1 MNPSELFI
9 RRPVATTLL
18 TIAIA
23 IAGAIAF
30 TVLPVSPLPQ
40 VDFPTIA
47 VAATLPGASAQ
58 IMASSVATPLE
69 RQFGHIA
76 GVSEMTSSSSLG
88 TTSVTIQFDLSR
100 NIDGAARDV
109 EAAISAARSYLPTNL
124 PGNPTYRKVN
134 PADAPIMIIGLT
146 SKKYATGKLYDEAST
161 VMSQKLSQIQ
171 GVGQVSVGG
180 SSLPSVRVDV
190 NPTQLNSYGLTLAG
204 VQAIL
209 STQNADEPK
218 GQISDGTTTADI
230 IANDQISHA
239 EDYKPIIIGYHN
251 GTAVR
256 LSDVAEV
263 TDAVS
268 NIRSAGYLNGIPAVM
283 MIIFRQPGANIIQ
296 TNQNIRDQLPFLKAS
311 IPQGIDTTIV
321 LDRTTT
327 IKASVKDVE
336 TTLMISVVLVIL
348 VVFVFLRNARAT
360 LIPSVAVPVSLI
372 GTFAAMYLFGYS
384 LDNLSLMAL
393 TISTGFVVDDA
404 IVVMENISRHLEAGM
419 EPFAASLLGA
429 EEIGFTV
436 FSISVSLIA
445 VFIPILM
452 MGGIVGR
459 LFREFAV
466 TLSTAIVVSMVISLT
481 TTPTMCAHLLK
492 SHPAKEDKPEAHNR
506 LYRMSEA
513 GFTWLLETYRRT
525 LTWALNHSVLM
536 LIVLA
541 LTIALNVVLI
551 IRIPKGFFP
560 QQDTGAIVGGLQG
573 PQDASFPFMDYS
585 IKQLVGIIKA
595 DPAVANVIAF
605 TGGQG
610 ATNTGF
616 VYISLKPLDE
626 RKIGAPEII
635 NRLRPKLNRL
645 PVASAF
651 LQAAQDLRIGGRSSN
666 ALYQYT
672 IQSDNIQD
680 LSTWGPQL
688 LAEMKKTPGLQDVN
702 TDQQNGGL
710 EELITYDRATAAR
723 VGATAQSLD
732 SSLYDA
738 FGQAEVSII
747 YTQLNQY
754 YVVLEVAPK
763 YWQTPEGLKDIYL
776 RSSGASASSGSGSSG
791 SSSSSSSSSNNN
803 SSSSSS
809 GANTP
814 QSGNVPLNTIT
825 SAQSGT
831 TPLAVNHTGLFPS
844 VTVSF
849 NLAPGVSLGDATER
863 IAEIER
869 RLNTPQ
875 TIRGFFAG
883 TAQAYQQSL
892 STEKTLITVALL
904 AVYIVLGILYE
915 SLVHPL
921 TIISTL
927 PSASVGAM
935 LALMLFKVDLSVIS
949 IIGIVLLIGI
959 VKKNAIMMI
968 DFALVAE
975 RQEGKSPADSIFEA
989 CMLRFRPILMTT
1001 MAALFGAIPLA
1012 FGTGTGSELRR
1023 PLGITIVG
1031 GLIVSQM
1038 LTLYTTPVV
1047 YLFLDRLRLRV
1058 LGKSRDSLSA
1068 PAAEMS

>member
-18 TIAIA
+18 TVAIA

-40 VDFPTIA
+40 VDFPTISVSA
-47 VAATLPGASAQ
+47 SLPGASAQ

-76 GVSEMTSSSSLG
+76 GVSEMTSASSLG
-88 TTSVTIQFDLSR
+88 STSVTIQFDLSR

-109 EAAISAARSYLPTNL
+109 EAAISAARTYLPANL
-124 PGNPTYRKVN
+124 PANPTYRKVN

-146 SKKYATGKLYDEAST
+146 SSKFDRGKLYDEAST
-161 VMSQKLSQIQ
+161 VMQQKLSQIQ

-180 SSLPSVRVDV
+180 SSLPSVRIDV
-190 NPTQLNSYGLTLAG
+190 NPTQLNNYGLTLAN
-204 VQAIL
+204 VQAVL
-209 STQNADEPK
+209 STQNADIAK
-218 GQISDGTTTADI
+218 GQMSDGVVTADI
-230 IANDQISHA
+230 IANDQISA
-239 EDYKPIIIGYHN
+239 ASDYKPIIIGHN
-251 GTAVR
+251 NGAAVR

-263 TDAVS
+263 TDDVQ
-268 NIRSAGYLNGIPAVM
+268 NIRSAGYLNGIPSVT

-296 TNQNIRDQLPFLKAS
+296 TVDNIRSQLPFLKAS

-327 IKASVKDVE
+327 IRASVDDVE
-336 TTLMISVVLVIL
+336 RTLLISVGLVIL
-348 VVFVFLRNARAT
+348 VVFVFLRNGRAT

-372 GTFAAMYLFGYS
+372 GTFAVMYLLGYS

-404 IVVMENISRHLEAGM
+404 IVVMENISRHLEQGM
-419 EPFAASLLGA
+419 QPFAAALKGA
-429 EEIGFTV
+429 QEIGFTV

-459 LFREFAV
+459 LFREFAI
-466 TLSTAIVVSMVISLT
+466 TLSTAIVVSMVVSLT

-492 SHPAKEDKPEAHNR
+492 EEKEQKHGKIYQA
-506 LYRMSEA
+506 SEKFFA
-513 GFTWLLETYRRT
+513 WMLETYRHTLLWVLDNSGLT
-525 LTWALNHSVLM
+525 LTVLF
-536 LIVLA
+536 
-541 LTIALNVVLI
+541 LTVVLNVVLI
-551 IRIPKGFFP
+551 VKIPKGFFP
-560 QQDTGAIVGGLQG
+560 QQDTGAIVGGVQG
-573 PQDASFPFMDYS
+573 PQDSSFPAMDNS
-585 IKQLVGIIKA
+585 VRQLVGVIKS
-595 DPAVANVIAF
+595 DPAVANVTAY
-605 TGGQG
+605 TGGNG
-610 ATNTGF
+610 ATNAGF
-616 VYISLKPLDE
+616 IYMALKPLNE
-626 RKIGAPEII
+626 RKIGAPDII

-651 LQAAQDLRIGGRSSN
+651 LQASQDLRIGGRSSN

-672 IQSDNIQD
+672 IQCDNVQD
-680 LSTWGPQL
+680 LSKWGPIL
-688 LAEMKKTPGLQDVN
+688 LTEMKKIPGLQDVN
-702 TDQQNGGL
+702 SDQQNGGL
-710 EELITYDRATAAR
+710 EELVSYDRTTAAKL
-723 VGATAQSLD
+723 GITTQSLD
-732 SSLYDA
+732 SSLYSA
-738 FGQAEVSII
+738 FGQSEVSII

-754 YVVLEVAPK
+754 YVVLEVAPQ
-763 YWQTPEGLKDIYL
+763 YWQTPQGLKDIYL
-776 RSSGASASSGSGSSG
+776 
-791 SSSSSSSSSNNN
+791 
-803 SSSSSS
+803 
-809 GANTP
+809 NTAKT
-814 QSGNVPLNTIT
+814 GNVPLGAVA
-825 SAQSGT
+825 SSESGT

-849 NLAPGVSLGDATER
+849 NLAPGVSLSDATQR
-863 IAEIER
+863 IALMQQ
-869 RLNTPQ
+869 RLGTPS

-883 TAQAYQQSL
+883 TLQAYQQSL
-892 STEKTLITVALL
+892 STEPMLVLTALL

-935 LALMLFKVDLSVIS
+935 LALMLFKIDLNVIS

-975 RQEGKSPADSIFEA
+975 RQEGKSTRDSIFEA

-1001 MAALFGAIPLA
+1001 MAALFGALPLA

-1047 YLFLDRLRLRV
+1047 YLFLDRLRLRFQ
-1058 LGKSRDSLSA
+1058 GEQHAALSS
-1068 PAAEMS
+1068 PTPEVS

>member
-1 MNPSELFI
+1 MNPSGLFI

-40 VDFPTIA
+40 VDFPTISVGA
-47 VAATLPGASAQ
+47 SLPGASAQ

-76 GVSEMTSSSSLG
+76 GVSEMTSASSLG

-109 EAAISAARSYLPTNL
+109 EAAISAARTYLPTNL

-146 SKKYATGKLYDEAST
+146 SNKFDTGKLYDVAST

-171 GVGQVSVGG
+171 GVGQVTVGG
-180 SSLPSVRVDV
+180 SSLPSVRVEV
-190 NPTQLNSYGLTLAG
+190 NPTQLNSYGLTLSQ
-204 VQAIL
+204 VRNVL
-209 STQNADEPK
+209 STQNADLAK
-218 GQISDGTTTADI
+218 GQLTDGEMTADI
-230 IANDQISHA
+230 TANDQISVA
-239 EDYKPIIIGYHN
+239 EDYKPIVIGYHN

-256 LSDVAEV
+256 LADVADV
-263 TDAVS
+263 VDSVQ
-268 NIRSAGYLNGIPAVM
+268 NIRSGGFLNGIPAVM
-283 MIIFRQPGANIIQ
+283 LIMFRQPGANIIQ
-296 TNQNIRDQLPFLKAS
+296 TVENIRSELPGLKAS
-311 IPQGIDTTIV
+311 VPQGIDTTIV

-327 IKASVKDVE
+327 IRASVSDVE
-336 TTLMISVVLVIL
+336 RTLIISVALVIL
-348 VVFVFLRNARAT
+348 VVFLFLRSGRAT

-372 GTFAAMYLFGYS
+372 GTFAMMYLFGYS

-404 IVVMENISRHLEAGM
+404 IVVMENISRHLEMGM
-419 EPFAASLLGA
+419 KPFEAALLGA
-429 EEIGFTV
+429 KEIGFTV
-436 FSISVSLIA
+436 FSISMSLIA
-445 VFIPILM
+445 VFIPILL

-481 TTPTMCAHLLK
+481 TTPTMCAYLLK
-492 SHPAKEDKPEAHNR
+492 EEKNQKHGR
-506 LYRMSEA
+506 MYRASEKFFA
-513 GFTWLLETYRRT
+513 WMLETYRRS
-525 LTWALNHSVLM
+525 LTWALDNSVLM
-536 LIVLA
+536 LVVLM

-551 IRIPKGFFP
+551 MRIPKGFFP

-573 PQDASFPFMDYS
+573 PQDASFPLMDNS
-585 IKQLVGIIKA
+585 IKQLVGVIKS

-605 TGGQG
+605 TGGG
-610 ATNTGF
+610 GSTNSGF
-616 VYISLKPLDE
+616 IYTALKPLNV
-626 RKIGAPEII
+626 RKIGAADII
-635 NRLRPKLNRL
+635 NRLRPKMNRL

-651 LQAAQDLRIGGRSSN
+651 LQAAQDLRIGGRGSN

-672 IQSDNIQD
+672 IQCDNVED
-680 LSTWGPQL
+680 LSKWGPIL
-688 LAEMKKTPGLQDVN
+688 LAEMKKLPGLQDVN
-702 TDQQNGGL
+702 SDQQNGGL
-710 EELITYDRATAAR
+710 SEVITYDRTSAAR
-723 VGATAQSLD
+723 VGQTAQSLD
-732 SSLYDA
+732 SSLYAA
-738 FGQAEVSII
+738 FGQSEVSII

-754 YVVLEVAPK
+754 YVVLEVAPQ
-763 YWQTPEGLKDIYL
+763 YWQSPEGLKNIYL
-776 RSSGASASSGSGSSG
+776 QAGGK
-791 SSSSSSSSSNNN
+791 
-803 SSSSSS
+803 
-809 GANTP
+809 
-814 QSGNVPLNTIT
+814 GNVPLNTIAE
-825 SAQSGT
+825 SRSST
-831 TPLAVNHTGLFPS
+831 TPLSVNHTGLFPS

-849 NLAPGVSLGDATER
+849 NLANGVSLSDATQR
-863 IAEIER
+863 IIQMEQ
-869 RLNTPQ
+869 RLGTPS

-883 TAQAYQQSL
+883 TLLAYQQSL
-892 STEKTLITVALL
+892 SSEWMLIITAVL
-904 AVYIVLGILYE
+904 AVYIVLGVLYE
-915 SLVHPL
+915 SLVHPI
-921 TIISTL
+921 TILSTI

-935 LALMLFKVDLSVIS
+935 LALTIFKIDLNVIS
-949 IIGIVLLIGI
+949 IIGIILLIGI

-975 RQEGKSPADSIFEA
+975 RQEGKSTADAIFEA

-1001 MAALFGAIPLA
+1001 MAALFGALPLA

-1031 GLIVSQM
+1031 GLIMSQL

-1058 LGKSRDSLSA
+1058 QGKTHDDFSVTA
-1068 PAAEMS
+1068 PAPEPS